1 VNIKPW
7 QIFVFS
13 LVPLALV
20 FAGVIGGSFWGVDSS
35 KEEFG
40 QAPQQPVA
48 TQPPGGGG
56 TPSAGGGGA
65 VLTISARNLQF
76 DKSTLTAAPNTRITV
91 QFTNNDAG
99 ILHNIGFYRNRQATQ
114 RLTSDSVGELFA
126 GVATRELSFTTPGA
140 GSYFFRCDVH
150 PDTMIGTFTVR

>member
-20 FAGVIGGSFWGVDSS
+20 FAGVIGGSFWGQDSS

-40 QAPQQPVA
+40 QAPQQPAA

-56 TPSAGGGGA
+56 GAPAGGGT
-65 VLTISARNLQF
+65 VLTISARNLLF
-76 DKSTLTAAPNTRITV
+76 DKQTLTAPPNTRISV

-99 ILHNIGFYRNRQATQ
+99 VLHNIAFYRNRQATQ
-114 RLTSDSVGELFA
+114 RLTADSVGELFA

-140 GSYFFRCDVH
+140 GGYFFRCDVH
-150 PDTMIGTFTVR
+150 PDTMFGTFTVR